1 MNNAIEQKKLAI
13 IKSNAAPEVKLK
25 ALEKLDNM
33 KPNPI
38 IEAKK
43 KAIVDGKAAQS
54 DVRELLNQIESGLK
68 AIERMYD
75 IDDIK
80 HYAMMFKEISK
91 SLPSW

>member
-1 MNNAIEQKKLAI
+1 MNAIEQKKLAV

-25 ALEKLDNM
+25 ALEKLGNM
-33 KPNPI
+33 KPNVI

-54 DVRELLNQIESGLK
+54 DVRELLNQIESSLK

-75 IDDIK
+75 IDDIN

-91 SLPSW
+91 SLPNW